1 MARAERRGGRGPAAA
16 ASPAAGDEAYAR
28 IYAVVGRIPRGRV
41 ATYGQVA
48 IYAGLPGRARQVG
61 RALRDLPDGSEL
73 PWHRVINARGE
84 VSPRGGLGLEA
95 GFQRHLL
102 VREAV
107 RFDARGRVDLDRFG
121 WEPAA
126 LPRPRRGRR

>member
-1 MARAERRGGRGPAAA
+1 MCSYLTMGRERRPA
-16 ASPAAGDEAYAR
+16 PPKNEAHAR
-28 IYAVVGRIPRGRV
+28 IYAVVRRIPRGRV

-48 IYAGLPGRARQVG
+48 LYAGLPGHARQVG
-61 RALRDLPDGSEL
+61 QALRALPDGSRL

-84 VSPRGGLGLEA
+84 VSPRAGLGLEE

-102 VREAV
+102 EREAV

-121 WEPAA
+121 WEPRAR
-126 LPRPRRGRR
+126 PPRRR

>member
-1 MARAERRGGRGPAAA
+1 M
-16 ASPAAGDEAYAR
+16 SPDSEAHAR
-28 IYAVVGRIPRGRV
+28 IYAVVARIPRGRV

-48 IYAGLPGRARQVG
+48 LYAGLPGRARQVG
-61 RALRDLPDGSEL
+61 RALRELPDGSGL

-84 VSPRGGLGLEA
+84 VSPRGGLGLEE

-102 VREAV
+102 EREAV

-121 WEPAA
+121 WEPRA
-126 LPRPRRGRR
+126 RPGRGGRAR

>member
-1 MARAERRGGRGPAAA
+1 MKERIG
-16 ASPAAGDEAYAR
+16 SPAGPYR
-28 IYAVVGRIPRGRV
+28 KIRAVVARIPRGRV

-48 IYAGLPGRARQVG
+48 TYAGLPGHARQVG
-61 RALRDLPDGSEL
+61 TALGCLADGSTL

-84 VSPRGGLGLEA
+84 ISSRGDLGLHE

-102 VREAV
+102 EEEGVV
-107 RFDARGRVDLDRFG
+107 FDARGRIDLDRFG

-126 LPRPRRGRR
+126 ARSPRAGKRRG